1 MCQNT
6 PQVLMIIPRVI
17 KTQDKGSDDYFQMTT
32 AHNSLIFISHASAD
46 KEAVALTDFLMH
58 LFKLDT
64 SDIVCTSS
72 PGNGLC
78 NGAESYPE
86 IESQIRNS
94 EVVIFLLS
102 QAYCES
108 DDCKMETSWGYQHPG
123 RFIIHLEDVRSL
135 NKPRLLATQSMNN
148 WDRIGI
154 AALAEH
160 VKERLNKVCS
170 LQSWERE
177 IGKLDFSKNHPD
189 DEITAAPVVQQ
200 SSIKNR
206 HDLVDTMVE
215 KIRQSC
221 QSVQNPTGT
230 VRDMFV
236 RMVRC
241 LTLANA
247 SQSLDEAMEFLI
259 GHKWTSRYGSLSDV
273 RSQLGLATNDY
284 SAAGSAYYKVSPRR
298 AEELG
303 MEAVE
308 VQNEV
313 WDELSC
319 DERMVLVL
327 YGTTRRCYRIE
338 DQSNELYGTGVE
350 FSLLVGPHPWSKQFD
365 ILRVAYRLLAD
376 GSRDIADIIVEEH
389 ARCQAE
395 KARTGRL

>member
-1 MCQNT
+1 
-6 PQVLMIIPRVI
+6 
-17 KTQDKGSDDYFQMTT
+17 MTT
-32 AHNSLIFISHASAD
+32 VHNSLIFISHASAD

-94 EVVIFLLS
+94 KVMIFLLS

-160 VKERLNKVCS
+160 VKDRLNKVCS

-189 DEITAAPVVQQ
+189 DAITAAPVVQK

-206 HDLVDTMVE
+206 HDLVDKMVE

-221 QSVQNPTGT
+221 QSVQTPTDR
-230 VRDMFV
+230 VRDMFG
-236 RMVRC
+236 RMVSC
-241 LTLANA
+241 LTQANA
-247 SQSLDEAMEFLI
+247 SQSLDEAMEFIL
-259 GHKWTSRYGSLSDV
+259 GGRWSSDYYGTLHKI
-273 RSQLGLATNDY
+273 QNQICKATDDY
-284 SAAGSAYYKVSPRR
+284 SSAGRAYYEVTPRR
-298 AEELG
+298 AVEL
-303 MEAVE
+303 ELDAVQ

-313 WDELSC
+313 WNELSC

-327 YGTTRRCYRIE
+327 YGATRLHYRIE

-365 ILRVAYRLLAD
+365 IMRVAYRLLAD
-376 GSRDIADIIVEEH
+376 ATRNIAYIIAEEH